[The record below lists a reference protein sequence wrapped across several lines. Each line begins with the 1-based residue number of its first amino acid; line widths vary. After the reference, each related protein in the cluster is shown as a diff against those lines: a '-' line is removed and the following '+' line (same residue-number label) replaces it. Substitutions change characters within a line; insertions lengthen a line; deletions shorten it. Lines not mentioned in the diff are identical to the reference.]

1 MVVACKPRI
10 QNLIKFLCHMMQVSR
25 LQEVVE
31 HTDHFGDFTTM
42 VK

>member
-1 MVVACKPRI
+1 MVVVCNPRI
-10 QNLIKFLCHMMQVSR
+10 QNLITLLCHMMQVSR

-31 HTDHFGDFTTM
+31 HTDHLGDFTTM